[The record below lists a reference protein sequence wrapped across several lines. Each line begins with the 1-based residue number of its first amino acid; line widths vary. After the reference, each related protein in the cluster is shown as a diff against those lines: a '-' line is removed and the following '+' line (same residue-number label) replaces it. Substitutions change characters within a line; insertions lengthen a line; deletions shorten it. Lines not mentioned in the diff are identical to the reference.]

1 MQNPLDDILP
11 NRSREHAFSESMANL
26 RSRVL
31 LACTGRGTGA
41 TRRKIGVGCHAEMT
55 TKNAACTHKK
65 TSPLSPIFP
74 PLLPLPSLFSP
85 LLLLSLPPSPPP
97 SLSFPSHGANTGH
110 ISATAHAS
118 DPLPV
123 TSDASDDATCD
134 GSLCRAARGIMNSR
148 GRFAACGRILRATH
162 LQSRGGS
169 RGGAPRKT
177 APNPLIQFPQP
188 SDAF

>member
-1 MQNPLDDILP
+1 MYVA
-11 NRSREHAFSESMANL
+11 RAESESKSAL
-26 RSRVL
+26 
-31 LACTGRGTGA
+31 GA
-41 TRRKIGVGCHAEMT
+41 MQKWRRRTPHARTRKPPH
-55 TKNAACTHKK
+55 
-65 TSPLSPIFP
+65 SPLYF
-74 PLLPLPSLFSP
+74 PLPSLFSP
-85 LLLLSLPPSPPP
+85 PLLLSLPPSPPP

-123 TSDASDDATCD
+123 TSDASDDPTCD
-134 GSLCRAARGIMNSR
+134 GSLCLAARGIMNSR